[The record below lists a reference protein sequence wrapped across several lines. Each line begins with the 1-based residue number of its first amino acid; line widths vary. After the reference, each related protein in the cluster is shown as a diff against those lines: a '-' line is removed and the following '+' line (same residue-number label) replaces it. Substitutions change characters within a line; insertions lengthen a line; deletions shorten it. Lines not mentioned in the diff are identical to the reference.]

1 MTTNPAFLTASEAAD
16 LIDRGDVTPTD
27 IVEANLTQIKKLD
40 PVLKAF
46 ICLDEDGARFHAERL
61 TDELRQGQRRSPLH
75 GVTVAVKDV
84 LDVAGMRTTHG
95 TRALKDAPP
104 AAADADVIGRL
115 REAGVIFLGK
125 TNTPA
130 FAAYAHTTNALV
142 GTTVSPWDT
151 SLSSG
156 GSSGGSAVAVATG
169 MCTLAI
175 GTDLGGSV
183 RGPSA
188 WAGVFG
194 IRPTA
199 GRVSNR
205 PHGWV
210 DDTIDVVG
218 ALTRSVSDLRLW
230 LDAAEA
236 CTAKPRQSLKT
247 NLSIGYSEDLG
258 GAIAVDPD
266 IREVFNR
273 VIDHLRRAGV
283 PVTEKVPE
291 VDAALKAIRPLRAL
305 RALAMYADADLV
317 AIGQDNKNLA
327 LFLEHARGMSALE
340 LAEGASLRTQS
351 WETNTD
357 FFDDISAF
365 LMPTAQFSGIASYRV
380 QPESV
385 GGHKIDDPLTAWHS
399 TYIVSVLG
407 WPVVA
412 IPCGRTASG
421 RPVGLQLVGPRG
433 ADARLL
439 ETAEIL
445 CQCLGWQWN
454 APPIAV

>member
-1 MTTNPAFLTASEAAD
+1 MTTNPAFLSATDAIQ
-16 LIDRGDVTPTD
+16 LIDNGDVTPLD
-27 IVEANLTQIKKLD
+27 IVEANLAQIRKVD

-46 ICLDEDGARFHAERL
+46 IFLDEETARADARRL
-61 TDELRQGQRRSPLH
+61 TNELRYGKRRSPLH
-75 GVTVAVKDV
+75 GITMAVKDV
-84 LDVAGMRTTHG
+84 LDVSGMPTTHG
-95 TRALKDAPP
+95 TRALKDAAP
-104 AAADADVIGRL
+104 ATADADVISRL
-115 REAGVIFLGK
+115 RDAGVIFLGK

-130 FAAYAHTTNALV
+130 FAAYAHTTNAIL

-151 SLSSG
+151 ALSSG

-194 IRPTA
+194 LRPTA

-218 ALTRSVSDLRLW
+218 VLGREAGDLRLW

-236 CTAKPRQSLKT
+236 CTAKPHRQPAD
-247 NLSIGYSEDLG
+247 NLPIGFSADLG
-258 GAIAVDPD
+258 GALAVDPD

-273 VIDHLRRAGV
+273 AIDELGQAGV
-283 PVTEKVPE
+283 PLSEKTPK

-305 RALAMYADADLV
+305 RALAMYADQDLSGI
-317 AIGQDNKNLA
+317 AEDNKNLA
-327 LFLEHARGMSALE
+327 LFLERARGMSGLE

-351 WETNTD
+351 WNDTAE
-357 FFDDISAF
+357 FFDGISAF
-365 LMPTAQFSGIASYRV
+365 LMPTAQFSGIASDRV
-380 QPESV
+380 QPDVV
-385 GGHKIDDPLTAWHS
+385 GGQKVDDPLTAWHS

-407 WPVVA
+407 WPA
-412 IPCGRTASG
+412 ISIPCGQTASG
-421 RPVGLQLVGPRG
+421 RPVGLQLMGPRG
-433 ADARLL
+433 TDTHVLHL
-439 ETAEIL
+439 AEKL
-445 CQCLGWQWN
+445 CRRVGWRWN
-454 APPIAV
+454 PPPITI